1 MAQSLKVPQMGESV
15 VEGTVNKWFVEVG
28 EPIKK
33 DQPIVEL
40 LTDKVNVEVPAETDG
55 VLLEIK
61 AKVGD
66 IVPVGKE
73 IAIIGKLGEKP
84 EKAEPVS
91 EGKADRKEEEAK
103 TEKKIEKEKK
113 QEATPAQKAEKAPA
127 TPKPTAEPQDLSRM
141 RLSPAVRR
149 LIKEHGVDVTRLT
162 GTGSGGRVTKKDVE
176 DYISGAA
183 APASGV
189 SAETMRQPSTPSTA
203 LEGGE
208 RTEEIPLTHVRKLI
222 AQHMVKSKQ
231 TSPHVTTFDECD
243 FTRLVEFRKR
253 VNPQIE
259 EEHGIRLTYMPFI
272 AYAACKAIR
281 KYPFI
286 NSQMTEDKVIVKHFV
301 NLGFAVA
308 RKSGLIVP
316 VVKDAHRMSII
327 ELAKAMKDLGERARD
342 EKLKPTEI
350 EAGTI
355 TLTNAGVYG
364 AVNSTPIISQ
374 PQVAIVGIHAIK
386 KRPWVVDDEIQIRDI
401 MQLGMSFDHR
411 LIDGHYAVQYLRTLI
426 TYIEEPEMMLL

>member
-15 VEGTVNKWFVEVG
+15 VEGTINKWFVEVG
-28 EPIKK
+28 DPIKK

-40 LTDKVNVEVPAETDG
+40 LTDKVNVEVPADADG

-66 IVPVGKE
+66 VVAVGQD
-73 IAIIGKLGEKP
+73 IAVIGKPGEKNGSSQTSSTD
-84 EKAEPVS
+84 KAPA
-91 EGKADRKEEEAK
+91 KKKEEPAK
-103 TEKKIEKEKK
+103 AKQEEKK
-113 QEATPAQKAEKAPA
+113 QPAPEPVAKKASAP
-127 TPKPTAEPQDLSRM
+127 PPRAESASQDLSQM
-141 RLSPAVRR
+141 RLSPSVRR
-149 LIKEHGVDVTRLT
+149 LIKEHGLDVMQLQ
-162 GTGSGGRVTKKDVE
+162 GTGSNGRITKKDVE
-176 DYISGAA
+176 DYISGT
-183 APASGV
+183 PATARGAV
-189 SAETMRQPSTPSTA
+189 ADAMRQPAAPTPGFDESQ
-203 LEGGE
+203 

-231 TSPHVTTFDECD
+231 ISPHVTTFDECD

-272 AYAACKAIR
+272 AYAACKAVR
-281 KYPFI
+281 KFPYI
-286 NSQMTEDKVIVKHFV
+286 NSSMTEDKIVVKHFI

-308 RKSGLIVP
+308 RESGLIVP
-316 VVKDAHRMSII
+316 VVKDAHRLSII
-327 ELAKAMKDLGERARD
+327 ELARAMKDLGDRARD

-350 EAGTI
+350 EGGTLTI
-355 TLTNAGVYG
+355 TNAGVYG

-374 PQVAIVGIHAIK
+374 PQVAIIGVHAIK
-386 KRPWVVDDEIQIRDI
+386 KRPWVVDNEIQIRDI
-401 MQLGMSFDHR
+401 MQFGMSFDHR
-411 LIDGHYAVQYLRTLI
+411 LIDGQYAVQFLRTLI